1 MRIEIEI
8 NKVIKDEYNIKQ
20 VADYDGVINIVL
32 TPKKRKCKAC
42 GKHFQSNGS
51 EVIYWKGKNNEDL
64 FGYFCKKHFVEAKVF
79 LKDLRK

>member
-20 VADYDGVINIVL
+20 VANCNGTVNIVL

-42 GKHFQSNGS
+42 GKEFESKGGEFLIWKTKNRHNING
-51 EVIYWKGKNNEDL
+51 W
-64 FGYFCKKHFVEAKVF
+64 FCKKHYVQAKQLINLV
-79 LKDLRK
+79 R